1 MMGVAPLG
9 ASARASAWRP
19 WQRRSGAGATA
30 SARGLK
36 LYNLI
41 ASHNRRSRPIWVPN
55 MNSSPRGLYALQAV
69 LIAAR
74 GSLPGGSAGASQR
87 H

>member
-1 MMGVAPLG
+1 MMGVAPL
-9 ASARASAWRP
+9 WRLGSCQRVATR

-55 MNSSPRGLYALQAV
+55 MNSSPRGLA
-69 LIAAR
+69 
-74 GSLPGGSAGASQR
+74 GSPR
-87 H
+87 PP